1 MRVAEKIE
9 LDAATERELRAL
21 SKRRRIEARLQQRC
35 RVILLAA
42 QGLQNKDIAVEVG
55 LDRRQ
60 VAVWRRQRF
69 VQGGIEALRH
79 DAPRSGRA
87 PTVSAEVN
95 ATTE

>member
-60 VAVWRRQRF
+60 VAVWRQRF
-69 VQGGIEALRH
+69 VHASDTLPSVCASFSSPSLLRMIF
-79 DAPRSGRA
+79 
-87 PTVSAEVN
+87 
-95 ATTE
+95 